1 VSDAMSTSR
10 TSARPRK
17 CAFLPEQGNP
27 KCQPLERHPWCDGG
41 FDDGRCALG
50 PHTVSSM
57 TIDSSGE
64 EPLAN
69 VKAGRC
75 LELLKCLLEFGP
87 AGAWHRLKQIFHV
100 TACRLRTYLPYREV
114 ESRSTLPDCSA
125 PRTHSTRN
133 TSRGTLCATRSAP
146 ERQWQRR
153 VPHAQ
158 AALARG
164 RRRTAESQK
173 SRRRTPPLRASAAA
187 PGT

>member
-1 VSDAMSTSR
+1 MSDAMSTSR

-69 VKAGRC
+69 VKADRC

-87 AGAWHRLKQIFHV
+87 GEPGTVL
-100 TACRLRTYLPYREV
+100 
-114 ESRSTLPDCSA
+114 SRSSMSPRAVSERTCHTERSSLAPPCPTAAHRVLTL
-125 PRTHSTRN
+125 H
-133 TSRGTLCATRSAP
+133 ATRLAALYA
-146 ERQWQRR
+146 
-153 VPHAQ
+153 PHA
-158 AALARG
+158 AHLNASGSDECLT
-164 RRRTAESQK
+164 RRPR
-173 SRRRTPPLRASAAA
+173 
-187 PGT
+187 